1 MVGRIRRWWCKTAHQ
16 GSLGVCQEKPPNWH
30 AHKFYSAHY
39 TQTYTKI
46 QRQTH
51 RQIRIFQCAP
61 TLKHE
66 NLHQAYS
73 CLLQFTNI
81 KKSVQSQQL
90 MAESCQ
96 RRDFRLQ
103 HCYLLQFTLS
113 LFSELVHQ
121 SWNRILHFINPAKGS
136 FQPHHNA
143 PLMSEDSLMYSFK
156 PSNPLDKICKGGIY
170 KRSTEENWLLSR
182 TCLRCV
188 CTVLRRT
195 NYLYFRN
202 IYFVLFTRPLAIVG
216 HPGHSIT
223 RMQVMTMMIDMMMII
238 CSNLENS
245 CDQ

>member
-1 MVGRIRRWWCKTAHQ
+1 MWGFYFLGLPPSVKRDSALEIANTKLHKAKSLKHWQRHLAAAQAWFMVGRIRRWWCKTAHQ

-39 TQTYTKI
+39 TQTYTQKK

-66 NLHQAYS
+66 SLHQAYS

-103 HCYLLQFTLS
+103 HCYLLQFTFS
-113 LFSELVHQ
+113 LFSVLV
-121 SWNRILHFINPAKGS
+121 F
-136 FQPHHNA
+136 
-143 PLMSEDSLMYSFK
+143 
-156 PSNPLDKICKGGIY
+156 
-170 KRSTEENWLLSR
+170 
-182 TCLRCV
+182 
-188 CTVLRRT
+188 
-195 NYLYFRN
+195 
-202 IYFVLFTRPLAIVG
+202 
-216 HPGHSIT
+216 
-223 RMQVMTMMIDMMMII
+223 
-238 CSNLENS
+238 
-245 CDQ
+245 